1 MDDKIYISWEEF
13 HQDVKNLCK
22 KIKDSGQEFNKI
34 VAISRGGF
42 IPAGIVAYELGI
54 RNSAVINIS
63 TYVGSKH
70 LKLNEVDHP
79 DSVGKVD
86 EKTAKKLKPKIVIL
100 ENVKGLIIGNAK
112 KYATEIIRQ
121 FKEIGYETQVFLLNS
136 KYMDVPQARERVFF
150 IANNQKYPKL
160 KLNFNEKIITY
171 RENDLDLL
179 MSIRNGET
187 VKFDLMSEMLFVWS
201 KKWIGE
207 NG

>member
-22 KIKDSGQEFNKI
+22 KIKDSGQKFNKI

-86 EKTAKKLKPKIVIL
+86 EKTLMIDDISDSGQTFEVMRRTFPNGKYVTVYAKERGASQADIFERKFPEKWL
-100 ENVKGLIIGNAK
+100 
-112 KYATEIIRQ
+112 
-121 FKEIGYETQVFLLNS
+121 VFPW
-136 KYMDVPQARERVFF
+136 D
-150 IANNQKYPKL
+150 I
-160 KLNFNEKIITY
+160 
-171 RENDLDLL
+171 
-179 MSIRNGET
+179 
-187 VKFDLMSEMLFVWS
+187 
-201 KKWIGE
+201 
-207 NG
+207 